1 MSHGMFDVDVEDIG
15 KAFDRRIM
23 RRHLGYLKPYYF
35 LLTISVILMLVG
47 SAVQLIGP
55 TIAQIAIDRY
65 IDPQTTEGLTMA
77 ARLSGMNL
85 MALLLLATIVGGF
98 IFQYLQLYLMNYTGQ
113 KVMYDLRSD
122 IYTRVLHL
130 PLSYYDKSS
139 VGWIMTR
146 LTNDVEALNNM
157 FTSGFVAILGDLFML
172 IGIVA
177 FLFYQDARLATI
189 VMLTLPVLLL
199 GTLWFRS
206 KARDAY
212 SEVRSKLG
220 RLNAF
225 LQENLMGIRVV
236 QMFTREKRNF
246 EKFRDI
252 NEQFLD
258 AHLKTIF
265 YYALFFPGVYLISAL
280 VLAVLIWFGGGWVI
294 QGTLTFGV
302 LYAFILYAQRF
313 YRPIRDLAEKY
324 NIMQAAMAASE
335 RIFGLMDEPIVI
347 QAPANPAFPDPPR
360 GEIEFQNIWFRYD
373 SDKNGKLDDS
383 PGDGKQAVKVPT
395 EGDDEQWILKDVSF
409 TVEPGET
416 VAIVGATGA
425 GKTTIT
431 SLLTRF
437 YDIQRG
443 RILIDGID
451 IREMEPKRLRKMA
464 STVLQDVFLFSG
476 TIEENIH
483 LDNHDITPEAVKQ
496 AARYVNADPF
506 IQRLPGGYESEV
518 VERGA
523 TLSTGQRQL
532 LSFARALAYDPTI
545 LVLDEATSSVDT
557 ETEVLIQDAL
567 EKLMSDRTTIVIAH
581 RLSTIQK
588 ADRIIVMH
596 KGEIRETGTHQE
608 LLAMRG
614 FYYRLYLLQYK
625 AQEGGNTEV

>member
-1 MSHGMFDVDVEDIG
+1 
-15 KAFDRRIM
+15 
-23 RRHLGYLKPYYF
+23 
-35 LLTISVILMLVG
+35 
-47 SAVQLIGP
+47 
-55 TIAQIAIDRY
+55 
-65 IDPQTTEGLTMA
+65 
-77 ARLSGMNL
+77 
-85 MALLLLATIVGGF
+85 
-98 IFQYLQLYLMNYTGQ
+98 
-113 KVMYDLRSD
+113 
-122 IYTRVLHL
+122 
-130 PLSYYDKSS
+130 
-139 VGWIMTR
+139 MTR

-172 IGIVA
+172 VGIVA
-177 FLFYQDARLATI
+177 FLFYQDSRLATI
-189 VMLTLPVLLL
+189 VMLTLPVLLI
-199 GTLWFRS
+199 GTLWFRA
-206 KARDAY
+206 KAREAY

-246 EKFRDI
+246 EKFRNI
-252 NEQFLD
+252 NEQFLG
-258 AHLKTIF
+258 AHLRTIF

-313 YRPIRDLAEKY
+313 YRPVRDLAEKY

-335 RIFGLMDEPIVI
+335 RIFSLLDEPIAI
-347 QAPANPAFPDPPR
+347 EAPADPAFPDPTR
-360 GEIEFQNIWFRYD
+360 GKIEFRNVWFRYNSGENGLFPD
-373 SDKNGKLDDS
+373 SA
-383 PGDGKQAVKVPT
+383 GDGLQTASDLIDAG
-395 EGDDEQWILKDVSF
+395 ENNGQWILKDVSF
-409 TVEPGET
+409 AVEPGQT

-437 YDIQRG
+437 YDIQKG
-443 RILIDGID
+443 QILIDGID
-451 IREMEPKRLRKMA
+451 IRRMDPRRLRRIA

-476 TIEENIH
+476 TIEENIR
-483 LDNHDITPEAVKQ
+483 LDNDDITEERVRR
-496 AARYVNADPF
+496 AAEHVNADPF
-506 IQRLPGGYESEV
+506 IQRLPGGYEGEV

-567 EKLMSDRTTIVIAH
+567 EKLMADRTTIVIAH

-596 KGEIRETGTHQE
+596 KGVIREIGTHQE

-625 AQEGGNTEV
+625 AQEGSNSM